1 MNSLIVIQP
10 EFSSG
15 DYIVFAGLLPVRI
28 VEFSWSFKQRAA
40 VRFLPM
46 LLAAIKT
53 MIADANAIS
62 RSGTL
67 SLSGFKPDPHRRN
80 KRCTLI
86 VFNYDFIRLSHSPIS

>member
-1 MNSLIVIQP
+1 VIQP

-46 LLAAIKT
+46 LLAAIK
-53 MIADANAIS
+53 
-62 RSGTL
+62 R
-67 SLSGFKPDPHRRN
+67 
-80 KRCTLI
+80 
-86 VFNYDFIRLSHSPIS
+86 